1 MNGRGR
7 GGGPK
12 WRTLARDGGMAVK
25 IYTKTGD
32 AGETSLWGQAGER
45 RIRKDDLRVEAY
57 GTVDEANAN
66 LGLARA
72 TLDSGRLGEQLEQ
85 IQHRLF
91 ALGADLATLNPR
103 RQHHVTAED
112 VAQLEHWI
120 DEWEATLP
128 PLRHFVL
135 PGGTRAAS
143 ALHVARTVVRRAE
156 RRVVALYRQEPGP
169 PEHVAFLNRLSD
181 LLFVMAR
188 VANHQAGRG
197 DVEAQFR

>member
-1 MNGRGR
+1 VANDRK
-7 GGGPK
+7 GGG
-12 WRTLARDGGMAVK
+12 TTVK
-25 IYTKTGD
+25 IYTKKGD

-45 RIRKDDLRVEAY
+45 RIGKDDLRVEAY
-57 GTVDEANAN
+57 GTVDEANAA

-72 TLDSGRLGEQLEQ
+72 TLENGPLAERLEQ

-103 RQHHVTAED
+103 RQHHVTPED
-112 VAQLEHWI
+112 VARLEEWI
-120 DEWEATLP
+120 DEWDATLP
-128 PLRHFVL
+128 PLKHFVL
-135 PGGTRAAS
+135 PGGTPAAS
-143 ALHVARTVVRRAE
+143 ALHLARTVVRRAE

-197 DVEAQFR
+197 DVAAQFR